1 MIWAILEGIGM
12 GLVLS
17 LIIGPVFFA
26 LIQNSLENGFRH
38 SFFMALGILL
48 SDSIF
53 VIITYF
59 GISFLIG
66 NTAFK
71 VILGYVGGM
80 ILVGIGWAT
89 WRARTMREPL
99 SGNSGTARKRKGFFK
114 GLGLNGINPFVFLF
128 WISVAGLVNL
138 KSSFD
143 TMDKAF
149 YYMALLITV
158 FSFDLFKAY
167 MAQSLRRH
175 ITASLMLKMN
185 RTVGILL
192 IIFGIRMLYF
202 AFQQHQII
210 L

>member
-1 MIWAILEGIGM
+1 MIWATLEGMGM

-17 LIIGPVFFA
+17 FIIGPVFFA

-38 SFFMALGILL
+38 SVFMALGILL

-59 GISFLIG
+59 GVSFLIG
-66 NTAFK
+66 NIAFK
-71 VILGYVGGM
+71 IILGYVGGM
-80 ILVGIGWAT
+80 ILIGIGWAT
-89 WRARTMREPL
+89 LRKKVMKKPV
-99 SGNSGTARKRKGFFK
+99 SGNFLIARKRKGFLK
-114 GLGLNGINPFVFLF
+114 GLGLNGINPFVLLF
-128 WISVAGLVNL
+128 WISVAGLVHL

-143 TMDKAF
+143 ALDKVVF
-149 YYMALLITV
+149 YLALMITV

-167 MAQSLRRH
+167 MAQSLRH
-175 ITASLMLKMN
+175 HLTSNLMLKMN

-192 IIFGIRMLYF
+192 VFFGIRMLYF
-202 AFQQHQII
+202 AFQQHQVI